1 MAIRSL
7 LLSLALT
14 GILGYCFTVGLTDP
28 NSLFKKI
35 PDWAGIALFLGCGLL
50 YLLATWWAFKGFS
63 VHKLSALVSMGFC
76 AVGLG
81 IYALVFV
88 MELGHSRARPGQY
101 DYDFTTLS
109 VSDKAIV
116 AQIAHDAGLSL
127 EDAVF
132 TEHWTM
138 DKAAKSSSVTNT
150 FGICVQ
156 KGKVVA
162 LNLSNHPVRNL
173 ALLAKLPDLG
183 DLYLRNCALSDMSDL
198 RSTKLDRLDVSDN
211 QIIDLN
217 TLHGCPTIQWLTA
230 ENNQLT
236 STDGIDQFKQL
247 VSSDFTGNP
256 IPKP

>member
-7 LLSLALT
+7 LLSFTLT

-28 NSLFKKI
+28 NSLLKKI
-35 PDWAGIALFLGCGLL
+35 PDWAGIALFLGCGVL

-63 VHKLSALVSMGFC
+63 AHKLSALVSMGFC
-76 AVGLG
+76 VFGLG
-81 IYALVFV
+81 IYALFFI
-88 MELGHSRARPGQY
+88 MEFGPKTTPGQY
-101 DYDFTTLS
+101 DYDFTTLN
-109 VSDKAIV
+109 VNDKAIV

-138 DKAAKSSSVTNT
+138 NKAAKSPDVTKN

-162 LNLSNHPVRNL
+162 LNLSNHPVHNL
-173 ALLAKLPDLG
+173 ALLSKLPDLG
-183 DLYLRNCALSDMSDL
+183 DLYLRNCDLSDMTDL
-198 RSTKLDRLDVSDN
+198 RSAKLGRIDVSDN
-211 QIIDLN
+211 QIIDLK
-217 TLHGCPTIQWLTA
+217 TLSGCPNVQWLTA
-230 ENNQLT
+230 ENNQLK
-236 STDGIDQFKQL
+236 STDGVDQFKQL

-256 IPKP
+256 MPKP